1 MLILDHFANL
11 AESDTETYTH
21 SLMNKPHENYK
32 VKKNEIHIKYA
43 QGEPFLQFSISG

>member
-32 VKKNEIHIKYA
+32 VKKNENRYK
-43 QGEPFLQFSISG
+43 ENPFYNFQF